1 MNDRYSQP
9 SDLGL
14 GIDVGG
20 STIKGGVV
28 DLRSGKLIGP
38 RRTVATPKPAT
49 TGAIAGVIAAIASGF
64 AWHGP
69 VGVASRLSSRRV
81 SPGRRRISTTRG
93 STPISE
99 ACANTVCASAESW

>member
-1 MNDRYSQP
+1 MNDPHSQHP
-9 SDLGL
+9 DLGL

-49 TGAIAGVIAAIASGF
+49 TGAVAA
-64 AWHGP
+64 
-69 VGVASRLSSRRV
+69 
-81 SPGRRRISTTRG
+81 
-93 STPISE
+93 
-99 ACANTVCASAESW
+99 